1 MKVKQKRRGDEV
13 EDGVEQEGGRK
24 LGRGDTMFRA
34 IRDRPSETNERTTL
48 NGQQQ
53 GLGIGFRKA
62 AWGFYSFF
70 DIIPPSASTFRVAVS
85 LSNLLMWRATPF
97 RNLLLSL
104 AREKLPRQKLIGV
117 S

>member
-1 MKVKQKRRGDEV
+1 
-13 EDGVEQEGGRK
+13 
-24 LGRGDTMFRA
+24 MFRA
-34 IRDRPSETNERTTL
+34 IRVRPAKRTTL

-62 AWGFYSFF
+62 AWDFYSFF
-70 DIIPPSASTFRVAVS
+70 DIIPPFCQHIPRRCFFIKFADVA
-85 LSNLLMWRATPF
+85 ATLF
-97 RNLLLSL
+97 RNLLRSL

>member
-62 AWGFYSFF
+62 AWASTAVS
-70 DIIPPSASTFRVAVS
+70 ILSRLLPAHSASLF
-85 LSNLLMWRATPF
+85 LY
-97 RNLLLSL
+97 
-104 AREKLPRQKLIGV
+104 QIC
-117 S
+117 

>member
-24 LGRGDTMFRA
+24 LGRGDTMFGA

-48 NGQQQ
+48 NGQQ
-53 GLGIGFRKA
+53 
-62 AWGFYSFF
+62 AWNWLQKSSMGFYSFF
-70 DIIPPSASTFRVAVS
+70 DIMPPSASTFRVAVS
-85 LSNLLMWRATPF
+85 LSNLLMWRPRFFAIFCFPWLG
-97 RNLLLSL
+97 RNFQGRSLSECL
-104 AREKLPRQKLIGV
+104 

>member
-24 LGRGDTMFRA
+24 LGRGDTMFGA

-62 AWGFYSFF
+62 AWASTAFS
-70 DIIPPSASTFRVAVS
+70 ILSRLLPAHSASLF
-85 LSNLLMWRATPF
+85 LY
-97 RNLLLSL
+97 
-104 AREKLPRQKLIGV
+104 QIC
-117 S
+117 